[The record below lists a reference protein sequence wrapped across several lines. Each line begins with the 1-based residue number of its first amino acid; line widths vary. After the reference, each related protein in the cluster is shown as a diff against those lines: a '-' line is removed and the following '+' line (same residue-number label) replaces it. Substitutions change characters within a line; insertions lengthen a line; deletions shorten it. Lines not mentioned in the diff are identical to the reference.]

1 MYILTKA
8 KSKFH
13 QLLNSVIHFVPQR
26 ILNRLEDV
34 ILLGLG
40 KGYDAGLENEILGFK
55 KLLVVAPPA
64 GSILLDVGANV
75 GKFTSFWI
83 KNFGDNYIHYCF
95 EPDSSVFIE
104 LSANLAL
111 HKECRLVNSAI
122 GNSETQ
128 SAMLYFDGLSKSK
141 SSLSKR
147 NIYEQ
152 DIDFIESEEVEIIR
166 LDDFFESEILT
177 EIFFLKIDVE
187 GHEVPVIE
195 SLGTRI
201 KDVRWIQFEYG
212 GTYLDSGYAFRD
224 AHNILVRSNFKIF
237 RLTPRGYE
245 PLPDYSPKDEIPL
258 FTTYLAKNMV

>member
-1 MYILTKA
+1 
-8 KSKFH
+8 
-13 QLLNSVIHFVPQR
+13 VIHFVPQR

-64 GSILLDVGANV
+64 GSILLDVGANL